1 MRGTG
6 IALALLLAA
15 PPILVQPVLAQPVL
29 AQPGPGGPDGPER
42 MRRSYA
48 DPSAVIAADL
58 GLGRIAREK
67 GQWRALR
74 DAAGPGAVV
83 FAPRPFD
90 ARAWLKRGP
99 ELAAPT
105 RWLPRAVW
113 MSCDGGHAVSRGQ
126 WSRGGESGDYIA
138 VWERQKKG
146 EWKWLVHDEGPAV
159 DLGEA
164 PEMIAGRVAECSGL
178 PRRRP
183 LGEMVV
189 RDAADALSDDRSL
202 KWTVEVGPNCARILS
217 VAVWDGKALVPT
229 FTARRDAPAGGCD

>member
-1 MRGTG
+1 MRRAAGL
-6 IALALLLAA
+6 ALAL
-15 PPILVQPVLAQPVL
+15 VLAVPPAF
-29 AQPGPGGPDGPER
+29 AQSSTKRPGPDDSER

-58 GLGRIAREK
+58 GMSRIAREK

-90 ARAWLKRGP
+90 APAWLKRQADP
-99 ELAAPT
+99 AAPT
-105 RWLPRAVW
+105 RWQPRQVW

-126 WSRGGESGDYIA
+126 WTRGAESGDYVA

-146 EWKWLVHDEGPAV
+146 QWKWLVHDEGPPA

-164 PEMIAGRVAECSGL
+164 PEMIAGQVAECSGL
-178 PRRRP
+178 PRRR
-183 LGEMVV
+183 LGDEPVI
-189 RDAADALSDDRSL
+189 RDAADATSGDHSL
-202 KWTVEVGPNCARILS
+202 KWSVALAPDCARTLS
-217 VAVWDGKALVPT
+217 VAAWDGKALAPVL
-229 FTARRDAPAGGCD
+229 AVRRTAPAGGCG

>member
-1 MRGTG
+1 MRGAG

-15 PPILVQPVLAQPVL
+15 PPVL
-29 AQPGPGGPDGPER
+29 AQPGPEGRP
-42 MRRSYA
+42 RRSYA

-58 GLGRIAREK
+58 GLSRIAREK

-74 DAAGPGAVV
+74 DAAGPGAVI

-90 ARAWLKRGP
+90 AGAWLKRRP
-99 ELAAPT
+99 EPAAPT
-105 RWLPRAVW
+105 RWQPRAVW
-113 MSCDGGHAVSRGQ
+113 ISCDGGHAVSRGQ
-126 WSRGGESGDYIA
+126 WTRGTESGDYVA

-146 EWKWLVHDEGPAV
+146 EWKWLVHDEGPAA

-183 LGEMVV
+183 PEDAVV
-189 RDAADALSDDRSL
+189 RDAAGALSDDRSL
-202 KWTVEVGPNCARILS
+202 QWKVDLGSDCARTLS
-217 VAVWDGKALVPT
+217 VAVWDGKTLVPVLSV
-229 FTARRDAPAGGCD
+229 RRDAPAGGCG

>member
-1 MRGTG
+1 MRRAG

-15 PPILVQPVLAQPVL
+15 PSVL
-29 AQPGPGGPDGPER
+29 AQPGLGGPQH

-58 GLGRIAREK
+58 RLGRIAREK

-90 ARAWLKRGP
+90 AAAWLKRQAEP
-99 ELAAPT
+99 AMPT
-105 RWLPRAVW
+105 RWQPRAVW
-113 MSCDGGHAVSRGQ
+113 ISCDGGHAVSRGQ
-126 WSRGGESGDYIA
+126 WARGGETGDYVA

-146 EWKWLVHDEGPAV
+146 EWKWLVHDEGPAA

-164 PEMIAGRVAECSGL
+164 PEMIAGQVAECSGL
-178 PRRRP
+178 PRRRSANDI
-183 LGEMVV
+183 VV
-189 RDAADALSDDRSL
+189 RDAADAASDDRSL
-202 KWTVEVGPNCARILS
+202 KWTVELGPDCTRSLS
-217 VAVWDGKALVPT
+217 VAVWDGKALVPVLS
-229 FTARRDAPAGGCD
+229 ARHGAPAGGCG

>member
-1 MRGTG
+1 MRWTG
-6 IALALLLAA
+6 LALALLLAA
-15 PPILVQPVLAQPVL
+15 PPILVQPVLAQP
-29 AQPGPGGPDGPER
+29 GPGGPGGPER

-58 GLGRIAREK
+58 GLSRIAREK
-67 GQWRALR
+67 GQWHALR

-90 ARAWLKRGP
+90 AQAWLKRRP
-99 ELAAPT
+99 ESAPT
-105 RWLPRAVW
+105 RWQPRAVW
-113 MSCDGGHAVSRGQ
+113 ISCDGGHAVSRGQ
-126 WSRGGESGDYIA
+126 WTRDGESGDYIA

-146 EWKWLVHDEGPAV
+146 EWKWLVHDEGPAA

-183 LGEMVV
+183 LDEMAM

-202 KWTVEVGPNCARILS
+202 KWTVEVGSDCARTLS
-217 VAVWDGKALVPT
+217 VAVWDGKALVPA
-229 FTARRDAPAGGCD
+229 FTARREAPGGGCG